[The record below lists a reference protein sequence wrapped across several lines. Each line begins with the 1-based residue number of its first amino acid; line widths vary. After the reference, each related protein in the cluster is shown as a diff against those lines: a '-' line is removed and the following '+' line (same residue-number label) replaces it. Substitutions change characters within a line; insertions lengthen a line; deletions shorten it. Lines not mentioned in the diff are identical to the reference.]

1 MIPIGMS
8 AHMTGNGLVFL
19 YQDRRSSNRCLLK
32 SYDFIKERNGGGEN
46 ESSISETERSTEGM
60 HFGKMYRKGRF
71 QATIGLRGLV
81 QDAIMDQS
89 DVDIASR
96 LRLILLRLDQRYAI
110 ILLNDFFEIK
120 EQDWWKAYFNQ
131 TAYDHYKRLA
141 VTALLNEL
149 YTETV

>member
-1 MIPIGMS
+1 MNHPLAKLS
-8 AHMTGNGLVFL
+8 D
-19 YQDRRSSNRCLLK
+19 QQ
-32 SYDFIKERNGGGEN
+32 KEQLC
-46 ESSISETERSTEGM
+46 M
-60 HFGKMYRKGRF
+60 HLGKMYRKGRF
-71 QATIGLRGLV
+71 QVTIDLRGLV
-81 QDAIMDQS
+81 QDAIMDQN